1 MNKNVNEEKVVI
13 KRFFGNKTQ
22 EYSAVVENG
31 FVDISNNESISTDNI
46 YFMDQIHSDMVV
58 NLDDMQKN
66 DTYIAPKCDALI
78 TTMAYTFL
86 AVKTAD
92 CYPILVYDEINHVI
106 SAIHSGCES
115 TRLKIIENVI
125 KIMYNRYNSKPENIK
140 IEIGAGIS
148 AKNYQVSE
156 DIVCS
161 FQNTFDDKSL
171 GEYLDLRKIII
182 DTVIKNDILEKNI
195 TSCTDCTF
203 EDNNY
208 YSFRRDKTQKRQL
221 SIIGMVY
228 E

>member
-1 MNKNVNEEKVVI
+1 
-13 KRFFGNKTQ
+13 
-22 EYSAVVENG
+22 
-31 FVDISNNESISTDNI
+31 
-46 YFMDQIHSDMVV
+46 
-58 NLDDMQKN
+58 
-66 DTYIAPKCDALI
+66 
-78 TTMAYTFL
+78 
-86 AVKTAD
+86 
-92 CYPILVYDEINHVI
+92 
-106 SAIHSGCES
+106 
-115 TRLKIIENVI
+115 
-125 KIMYNRYNSKPENIK
+125 MYNRYNSKPENIK

-161 FQNTFDDKSL
+161 FQNTFDDKSI

-182 DTVIKNDILEKNI
+182 DTAIKNDISLKNI
-195 TSCTDCTF
+195 TSCIDCTF